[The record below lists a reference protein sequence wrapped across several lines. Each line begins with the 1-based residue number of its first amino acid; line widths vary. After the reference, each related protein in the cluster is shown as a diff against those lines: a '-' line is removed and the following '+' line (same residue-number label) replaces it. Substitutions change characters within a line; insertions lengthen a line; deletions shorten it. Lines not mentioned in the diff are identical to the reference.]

1 MPEEIRYRESAVFER
16 PATIESWDR
25 DYYHPIAE
33 RYYDRAIPEMLRL
46 MEVEPGARVLDA
58 GCGPGVH
65 SVRAARAGCRVCA
78 VDISQTML
86 QEARARIAIAGLA
99 SAIEF
104 RQEDL
109 TRLSFPDR
117 SFRYVFSWGVIIHIH
132 DIEKALDELARIIE
146 PGGKL
151 ALAVTNRKAWDQ
163 KIESLLRF
171 LLRKPLVGR
180 VRLPLGNGNWYEM
193 HGEKIWVWQF
203 DMRELQRQL
212 EVRGF
217 RLTHRVIGEFSE
229 IQRRVEGPLRRMLLR
244 LNNLCYRL
252 KLPPGPAASNLLVF
266 QKSSEH

>member
-1 MPEEIRYRESAVFER
+1 MGPRLLSSHCRALLR
-16 PATIESWDR
+16 PS
-25 DYYHPIAE
+25 
-33 RYYDRAIPEMLRL
+33 
-46 MEVEPGARVLDA
+46 
-58 GCGPGVH
+58 H
-65 SVRAARAGCRVCA
+65 SGNAAADGSGTQGEGSGRGVRARRTQRACRPGGLPRLRRRHLA
-78 VDISQTML
+78 DH
-86 QEARARIAIAGLA
+86 AAG
-99 SAIEF
+99 SAGTDRHRWTSFPIEF

-151 ALAVTNRKAWDQ
+151 ALEVTNRKAWDQ

-203 DMRELQRQL
+203 DMRELQRQF

-266 QKSSEH
+266 QKSGEH